1 MNEDTLAEIKNSR
14 SIQLFCLVIMIIMQ
28 IADFYLIKTNLTKS
42 PHKVFVSC
50 LAIGILNSFLVV
62 VILLI
67 EDQINDLRASIMTQ
81 YDHRITVFLLILILM
96 LLLTILPLVPLII
109 KANID
114 FTFDLVLLFSSGV
127 TAPAYATFL
136 TDIFA

>member
-1 MNEDTLAEIKNSR
+1 MNKDTLAEIKNSR

-50 LAIGILNSFLVV
+50 LAIGILNSFLAV

-67 EDQINDLRASIMTQ
+67 EDQINDLRALIMTQ

-127 TAPAYATFL
+127 TAPAYTTFL

>member
-1 MNEDTLAEIKNSR
+1 MNKDTLAEIKNSR

-28 IADFYLIKTNLTKS
+28 IADIYLIKS

-50 LAIGILNSFLVV
+50 LAIGILNSFLVI

-67 EDQINDLRASIMTQ
+67 EDQINDLSALIMTQ
-81 YDHRITVFLLILILM
+81 NDHRITVFLIILMLM

-114 FTFDLVLLFSSGV
+114 FTFDLVLLFSSGI
-127 TAPAYATFL
+127 TAPAYTTIL

>member
-1 MNEDTLAEIKNSR
+1 MLK
-14 SIQLFCLVIMIIMQ
+14 V
-28 IADFYLIKTNLTKS
+28 

-50 LAIGILNSFLVV
+50 LAIGILNSFLDV

-67 EDQINDLRASIMTQ
+67 EDQINDLQVLTMTQ
-81 YDHRITVFLLILILM
+81 YANRIATFLLILILM

-109 KANID
+109 KTNID

-127 TAPAYATFL
+127 TAPVYTTFL
-136 TDIFA
+136 TDIFCLI